1 MGVALDHMM
10 PLQVTILKPITSSP
24 TSPERF
30 LVCKGYLGC
39 KPIITEVRLLKGEG
53 HRGTCTLYL
62 YLGRG
67 RGIGGNTLSFMY
79 TI

>member
-39 KPIITEVRLLKGEG
+39 KPIITEVRLLKGGGALRYMYLIFISGEG
-53 HRGTCTLYL
+53 HWG
-62 YLGRG
+62 
-67 RGIGGNTLSFMY
+67 
-79 TI
+79 